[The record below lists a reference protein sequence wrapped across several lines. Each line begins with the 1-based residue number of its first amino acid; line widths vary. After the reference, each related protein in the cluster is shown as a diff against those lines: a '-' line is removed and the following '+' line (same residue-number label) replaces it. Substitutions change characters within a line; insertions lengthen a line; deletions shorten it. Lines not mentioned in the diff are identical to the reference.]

1 MKLNYKIANGPT
13 VAEFVGVEG
22 TMEDALALLMD
33 ENCISLTVK
42 KKTPAQYFKEWR
54 KKQKEMKQ
62 EG

>member
-54 KKQKEMKQ
+54 KKQKEGRK
-62 EG
+62 